1 MFIRIIDMSIS
12 IYSRV
17 IVSGGIILLAG
28 GGKCLRNKRTIYFR
42 GRGQRCFTIL
52 PLALILSQMVW
63 SLQIPGLSELSL
75 HPAGIKKAPFLGDL
89 TCHLP
94 DLLAKHDYI
103 NKSNKNM
110 LTNAVW
116 ETEN

>member
-1 MFIRIIDMSIS
+1 MYIRIIDMSIS

-63 SLQIPGLSELSL
+63 SLQIPGLSES
-75 HPAGIKKAPFLGDL
+75 PAGIKKAPLVGDL

-103 NKSNKNM
+103 
-110 LTNAVW
+110 
-116 ETEN
+116 